1 MTTWVFRVSPDQSD
15 LDALLAG
22 LPATIAMPVRR
33 YAGEISEGDQIF
45 LWQGR
50 GGTPSPK
57 RDGIVAEGFVEAATR
72 DAIRQTSAADLI
84 PVSPVNPA
92 EVRIRLARIELKARF
107 QRNWFDYDPVMSS
120 SMLVK
125 TDTTTEFRLTDEES
139 ARVNSLWRRAKTN
152 WTYAEAVAGMWAFK
166 RTFGGQISRAPS
178 SPVAIAAMRTGRV
191 MQGMYNKVQHFRSM
205 DPRDTRIGLTSNSLV
220 DREVWARF
228 FDAAKGMLIEDDIES
243 EFARLWPDEDVRL
256 LPPQPSPEAAA
267 AELTK
272 LGLDQLFERYSKS
285 AMSRKKRPRTYL
297 STTAAFDRDPL
308 VVAIAR
314 LRAEYRCEVPGCS
327 HALFRTVGDQTFV
340 EVHHIEHLADGGDD
354 TPENVACVCPSH
366 HREVHHGR
374 AAKNIKTAL
383 LAVRN
388 SDDSASVIP

>member
-1 MTTWVFRVSPDQSD
+1 MTTWVFRISPDQSD
-15 LDALLAG
+15 LDASLAG
-22 LPATIAMPVRR
+22 APATIEMPVRR
-33 YAGEISEGDQIF
+33 SAAEIREGDQIF

-50 GGTPSPK
+50 GGTSPSK
-57 RDGIVAEGFVEAATR
+57 RDGIVAEAFVEAVMR
-72 DAIRQTSAADLI
+72 DASLQTSTADLI
-84 PVSPVNPA
+84 PKSPVNSA
-92 EVRIRLARIELKARF
+92 EVRLRLARIELKARF
-107 QRNWFDYDPVMSS
+107 QRNWFDYDPIMSS

-166 RTFGGQISRAPS
+166 RTYGGQISRAPG

-205 DPRDTRIGLTSNSLV
+205 DPSDTRTGLTSNSLV

-228 FDAAKGMLIEDDIES
+228 FDASKGTLIEDDIES
-243 EFARLWPDEDVRL
+243 EFSRLWPGEDVRL

-314 LRAEYRCEVPGCS
+314 LRAGYRCEVPGCP

-340 EVHHIEHLADGGDD
+340 EVHHIEHLSDGGDD

-374 AAKNIKTAL
+374 AAATIKAAL
-383 LAVRN
+383 LAIRSSKDTAGLN
-388 SDDSASVIP
+388 R